1 MSYVSGRLCSRV
13 RDTGLGG
20 EVRGRQLSKEESQQ
34 DLVWVTCVAPSGGPE
49 HFSPAWGPAEGQRM
63 LL

>member
-20 EVRGRQLSKEESQQ
+20 EVRGRQLSKGESQQ
-34 DLVWVTCVAPSGGPE
+34 GLVWGTCVAPSGVPE
-49 HFSPAWGPAEGQRM
+49 HFSPAWGPGGGQRM
-63 LL
+63 LP